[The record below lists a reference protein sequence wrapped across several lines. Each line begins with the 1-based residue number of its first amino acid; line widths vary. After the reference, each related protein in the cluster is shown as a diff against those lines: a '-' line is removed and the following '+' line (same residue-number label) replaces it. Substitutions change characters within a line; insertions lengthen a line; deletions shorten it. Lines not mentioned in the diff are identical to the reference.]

1 MPANAHTHAPRGHS
15 HEGYAAREHPE
26 FVALDIGGELGA
38 LIVET
43 DARMHGLEIEIAR
56 QERDARRTH
65 KQVLARYN
73 GRRRAYT
80 LVFDALREGRYT
92 LWLEDRALATDVEVC
107 GGEVT
112 KLDWRGRRA

>member
-1 MPANAHTHAPRGHS
+1 M

-26 FVALDIGGELGA
+26 FVALDIGEELGA

-43 DARMHGLEIEIAR
+43 DAGMYGLEVEIALH
-56 QERDARRTH
+56 EPDARRSH

-73 GRRRAYT
+73 GERRAYT
-80 LVFDALREGRYT
+80 LVFDALPAGRYA
-92 LWLEDRALATDVEVC
+92 LWLEDRPIASDVQVR

-112 KLDWRGRRA
+112 ELDWREPGR